1 MNPPKT
7 HTDAVRRVAK
17 EYGYNKRHQF
27 YISKCQ
33 ELFGID
39 VGSSTISRAI
49 GIFSERMHRQMHGQS
64 DAEIASK
71 ELLNAADGDIRI
83 ARRIL
88 DQVFMTA
95 EK

>member
-1 MNPPKT
+1 
-7 HTDAVRRVAK
+7 
-17 EYGYNKRHQF
+17 
-27 YISKCQ
+27 
-33 ELFGID
+33 
-39 VGSSTISRAI
+39 
-49 GIFSERMHRQMHGQS
+49 MHGQS